1 MTKATLYPGANQTA
15 QWFAGVYPGAV
26 FTNLEKLL
34 LHTTEGSSWPGYSG
48 GAVAPNFTALP
59 DTASRRLVWRQHWPI
74 NQSSRALL
82 HTRTQPTN
90 GDHVVQVE
98 LIGTCVPG
106 GPGLYWPTAPDWA
119 LQGVAN
125 LLSWLHTEWDVPK
138 ASTVAWRAYNAP
150 GDRQRLSDTAFDAY
164 RGVLGHQHAPQNDHR
179 DPGSLNVAR
188 IIELAGSGGG
198 GGTMAALDSSDVQK
212 IQAGVLYYDL
222 GKDLVN
228 PLTILTRLYGM
239 VSTLVTGETDQDK
252 ALAALAALLAGQ
264 GDAIAAKVVA
274 LLPTGPGASLSIA
287 DVETA
292 IKAVLR
298 EGTG

>member
-1 MTKATLYPGANQTA
+1 
-15 QWFAGVYPGAV
+15 
-26 FTNLEKLL
+26 
-34 LHTTEGSSWPGYSG
+34 
-48 GAVAPNFTALP
+48 
-59 DTASRRLVWRQHWPI
+59 
-74 NQSSRALL
+74 
-82 HTRTQPTN
+82 
-90 GDHVVQVE
+90 
-98 LIGTCVPG
+98 
-106 GPGLYWPTAPDWA
+106 
-119 LQGVAN
+119 
-125 LLSWLHTEWDVPK
+125 
-138 ASTVAWRAYNAP
+138 
-150 GDRQRLSDTAFDAY
+150 
-164 RGVLGHQHAPQNDHR
+164 
-179 DPGSLNVAR
+179 
-188 IIELAGSGGG
+188 
-198 GGTMAALDSSDVQK
+198 MAALDSSDVQK